1 MNLIKSLHV
10 RQSIYVG
17 ASLLLSSH
25 FVLAEL
31 SHSDLINK
39 SSVTNIVKERKVTAD
54 FALEK
59 IMSDPDWMGAS
70 PERPVWSLDNQTVYY
85 QQKAKGHTHNNTLK
99 LDMSLLNA
107 KKYKSIL
114 LKSNEAFLSAASAGA
129 DLSPNKEF
137 GVFDYQGDIYLVNLQ
152 SKKITPLTKDHV
164 KQSKASF
171 VNNHTVSYFI
181 NYDIYLIDIKTG
193 ISTQLASFNLSADP
207 DKKEEKDYLQQ
218 SQPRLLDYI
227 SNQQAEKDFQKQR
240 TKQQQI
246 NQDIQWYLGEKQS
259 IKTFRLS
266 PDANWLVLGLV
277 NKKTDGKSDNMPE
290 FVTESGYVNNREVR
304 SLVGTDEPTTEIFYL
319 IDFVN
324 HKKTKIDLS
333 KLPGISDDPLANL
346 RKQAAKKIGYK
357 FEPLKGDRAVYAYAW
372 GGNQGVEWTKNSE
385 KAAITLFSYDNKD
398 RWIVSFDTKKK
409 QLNTAH
415 WLSDEAWVNDW
426 TFNEFGWLPDNQ
438 TLYYLSEEDG
448 YSHLY
453 IKNGKRRARQ
463 VTKGQFEVS
472 DLTVSQKGKKIFYR
486 ANKKHPGIHEIYV
499 ADLNNRS
506 SEAITN
512 LGGQNDY
519 VLSPDEN
526 QIIITHSSLTK
537 MPELYLHRLKDA
549 NSLNNLAQAV
559 KQLTYTMS
567 REFLTKPW
575 QAPEIKA
582 IKSSE
587 AKLPI
592 YSRLYQPINN
602 ASSSRSNSKSGKR
615 PAVIFVHGAGYLQNS
630 HQGWSGYFREFM
642 FHNYLTSKGYV
653 VLDMDYRASKGY
665 GRDWRTAI
673 YRKMG
678 TPELQDL
685 KDGAKWLV
693 DNMNVDAKKIG
704 VYGGSYG
711 GFMTFMALFKEPDLF
726 AAGAALRP
734 VTDWAHYNQGYTS
747 NILNTPQVDPDAY
760 ERSSP
765 IEFASGLNKPL
776 LICHGMVDDN
786 VFFKDSVR
794 LVQKLIELK
803 KTKYFETAIY
813 PVEAHGFREPSSWL
827 DEYTRIDLLFDEHL
841 L

>member
-1 MNLIKSLHV
+1 M
-10 RQSIYVG
+10 
-17 ASLLLSSH
+17 
-25 FVLAEL
+25 
-31 SHSDLINK
+31 
-39 SSVTNIVKERKVTAD
+39 
-54 FALEK
+54 
-59 IMSDPDWMGAS
+59 
-70 PERPVWSLDNQTVYY
+70 
-85 QQKAKGHTHNNTLK
+85 
-99 LDMSLLNA
+99 
-107 KKYKSIL
+107 
-114 LKSNEAFLSAASAGA
+114 
-129 DLSPNKEF
+129 
-137 GVFDYQGDIYLVNLQ
+137 
-152 SKKITPLTKDHV
+152 
-164 KQSKASF
+164 
-171 VNNHTVSYFI
+171 
-181 NYDIYLIDIKTG
+181 
-193 ISTQLASFNLSADP
+193 
-207 DKKEEKDYLQQ
+207 
-218 SQPRLLDYI
+218 
-227 SNQQAEKDFQKQR
+227 
-240 TKQQQI
+240 
-246 NQDIQWYLGEKQS
+246 
-259 IKTFRLS
+259 
-266 PDANWLVLGLV
+266 
-277 NKKTDGKSDNMPE
+277 
-290 FVTESGYVNNREVR
+290 
-304 SLVGTDEPTTEIFYL
+304 
-319 IDFVN
+319 
-324 HKKTKIDLS
+324 
-333 KLPGISDDPLANL
+333 
-346 RKQAAKKIGYK
+346 
-357 FEPLKGDRAVYAYAW
+357 
-372 GGNQGVEWTKNSE
+372 
-385 KAAITLFSYDNKD
+385 LFSYDNKD
-398 RWIVSFDTKKK
+398 RWIVSFDIKKK

-472 DLTVSQKGKKIFYR
+472 DLKVSQNGKKIYYR
-486 ANKKHPGIHEIYV
+486 ANKIHPGIHEIYV
-499 ADLNNRS
+499 ADLSTRS

-512 LGGQNDY
+512 LGGKNDY
-519 VLSPDEN
+519 VLSPDEK
-526 QIIITHSSLTK
+526 QIIISHSSLTK
-537 MPELYLHRLKDA
+537 MPELFLK
-549 NSLNNLAQAV
+549 SLTDLTEEP

-567 REFLTKPW
+567 REFLSKPW
-575 QAPEIKA
+575 QSPEIIA

-587 AKLPI
+587 VEQPI
-592 YSRLYQPINN
+592 YSRLYQPINQPT
-602 ASSSRSNSKSGKR
+602 SRANNNNSDSQSGKR
-615 PAVIFVHGAGYLQNS
+615 PAVMFVHGAGYLQNS

-673 YRKMG
+673 YQQMG

-734 VTDWAHYNQGYTS
+734 VTDWVHYNHGYTS